1 MPARLWNA
9 RIVAASLAL
18 VSLGVF
24 ILSVV
29 SLAAR
34 IRDYNQSP
42 ERQRFAFMPV
52 NDRTFTFAGRSV
64 TLSDE
69 DHGDLSV
76 VVLRYGERELRMTA
90 PVKPLPPEL
99 PGLARHQDWLR
110 VLRFVERGSG
120 SSEEFNERLEQGRDR
135 LVAVVRRPRIAPDP
149 RTGEVPKGD
158 WVFDFHELLPDGT
171 LRSHTLREPKT
182 KGDKNPKA
190 DELKPN
196 TWEMD
201 AAMALMPGSP
211 PDSLNFGRP
220 TASFKKDALTAA
232 GWTMPAAVV
241 SILALVACIAVVA
254 APRRSTVG
262 KTGRSDRP

>member
-1 MPARLWNA
+1 VASRAWNV
-9 RIVAASLAL
+9 RVLAASLAL

-52 NDRTFTFAGRSV
+52 GDRSFTFAGRPV
-64 TLSDE
+64 GLSD
-69 DHGDLSV
+69 DDRGDQSV
-76 VVLRYGERELRMTA
+76 VLVRYGERELRLTA

-110 VLRFVERGSG
+110 VLRFAERGSG
-120 SSEEFNERLEQGRDR
+120 SSEEFQKSLNEGHDR
-135 LVAVVRRPRIAPDP
+135 LVVVVRRPRVAADP

-158 WVFDFHELLPDGT
+158 WVFDFNELLPDGSI
-171 LRSHTLREPKT
+171 RSHTLREPKT

-201 AAMALMPGSP
+201 AAMSLMPGSP

-220 TASFKKDALTAA
+220 TASFKKDALTVA

-241 SILALVACIAVVA
+241 SILALVASLAVMA
-254 APRRSTVG
+254 APRRTRLQ
-262 KTGRSDRP
+262 KAA